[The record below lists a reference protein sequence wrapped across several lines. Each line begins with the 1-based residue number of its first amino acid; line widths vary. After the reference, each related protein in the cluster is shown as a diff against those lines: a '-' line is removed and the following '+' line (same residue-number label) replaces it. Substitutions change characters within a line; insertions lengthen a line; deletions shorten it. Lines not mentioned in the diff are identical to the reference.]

1 MKIFIYQTAELAP
14 FEGLFEPMGS
24 YQKVILSNHKP
35 QIELFNRHSGLLIKE
50 LLPEELIVPNDETHY
65 SIPTAEDYIFLIP
78 LDMKDTLAKLLKSV
92 FKKIAWTSHQ
102 TTTKLSKNDIGLIGN
117 DELSQFYDN
126 LEMQAVLQPTQL
138 SATLS
143 QPVEDDETMS
153 KKQELEDLFNSITE
167 QDNEIDAIFVCIH
180 DENKTRIAYSNS
192 PQSGQRTVD
201 TDSFAVQI
209 QHFIAMLKMTNKVN
223 DQIGSLKSAEFLY
236 SNGIVH
242 ITHLPQF
249 GEYTFLVFAS
259 ATEEGIELLALHRK
273 RNLDKILELLGD
285 LFG

>member
-1 MKIFIYQTAELAP
+1 MKIFIYQAAEPAP

-24 YQKVILSNHKP
+24 YQKIILSNHKP

-50 LLPEELIVPNDETHY
+50 LLPEELMDSVDETNC
-65 SIPTAEDYIFLIP
+65 SIPTAFDYIFFIP
-78 LDMKDTLAKLLKSV
+78 LDMKDTLSKLLKSL
-92 FKKIAWTSHQ
+92 FKKTRWTTHQ
-102 TTTKLSKNDIGLIGN
+102 TTTKLSKDDIGLIGN
-117 DELSQFYDN
+117 DELSQFYDK
-126 LEMQAVLQPTQL
+126 LEIQAVLQPTQQ
-138 SATLS
+138 SEALS

-153 KKQELEDLFNSITE
+153 KKQELQDLFNNITE
-167 QDNEIDAIFVCIH
+167 QDNEIDAVLVCIN
-180 DENKTRIAYSNS
+180 DENKTRIAYSNR
-192 PQSGQRTVD
+192 PRSGQRTVD

-209 QHFIAMLKMTNKVN
+209 QHFIAMLNMTNKVN

-259 ATEEGIELLALHRK
+259 ATEDGIELLALHRK